1 MKILLYIIIAFLAP
15 WILFVIGVFLHTV
28 YELATSKV
36 SKEEQ
41 ERRIAT
47 YEREK
52 QKKKTKKK
60 GSSFHYL
67 SYPSPLN
74 RWGLWN

>member
-1 MKILLYIIIAFLAP
+1 MKILLYIIISFLAP
-15 WILFVIGVFLHTV
+15 WILFVIGVFLHAI

-47 YEREK
+47 YERTITLGTSIPHRNTK
-52 QKKKTKKK
+52 RLCSDRYQKI
-60 GSSFHYL
+60 
-67 SYPSPLN
+67 
-74 RWGLWN
+74 